1 MDAVKFMKE
10 KKRMCDLYVN
20 AIGCTCC
27 PLSVYNNKTAEKC
40 KHYIFNKPEE
50 AVAAVEKWSS
60 EHPIKTRQ
68 SEFLKMFPNASIG
81 VNGAI
86 TICPCHIDAKFE
98 TEICGISKCEDC
110 KKEYWLVEVENE

>member
-1 MDAVKFMKE
+1 MDAVKFIKE

-27 PLSVYNNKTAEKC
+27 LLSVYNNETAEKC

-68 SEFLKMFPNASIG
+68 SEFLKMFPNVRLNECGSIG
-81 VNGAI
+81 
-86 TICPCHIDAKFE
+86 ICPRDVDIDFD
-98 TEICGISKCEDC
+98 KCEGGEC
-110 KKEYWLVEVENE
+110 AKCEKEYWLAEVEQ